1 MDDLTMA
8 IFWSW
13 VPMGVFFN
21 GIAKCIRAW
30 KGLSNDGMD
39 LNTVNKIF

>member
-13 VPMGVFFN
+13 VPMWVFFN